1 MALTVATLLNAQ
13 SVPNKSDYY
22 TKHHPVAH
30 HRNVRP
36 YYVFDPEQPEKY
48 YSTKVHNNYYAPL
61 DDSDDETI
69 ATAPET
75 DSESDSDYDSDAE
88 TIVASNC
95 SPQSS
100 DTEGAGEGVLK
111 SQSRGIHVPGLS
123 LLASSVTLCD
133 HNIS

>member
-1 MALTVATLLNAQ
+1 MKSSNKLTHSIDTKIGWKSFRFSQ
-13 SVPNKSDYY
+13 SPL
-22 TKHHPVAH
+22 
-30 HRNVRP
+30 
-36 YYVFDPEQPEKY
+36 
-48 YSTKVHNNYYAPL
+48 STPL

-75 DSESDSDYDSDAE
+75 DSESDSDFESDAE

>member
-1 MALTVATLLNAQ
+1 MSDGLCASISYVVYVGWLTSA
-13 SVPNKSDYY
+13 
-22 TKHHPVAH
+22 
-30 HRNVRP
+30 
-36 YYVFDPEQPEKY
+36 VFG
-48 YSTKVHNNYYAPL
+48 YSNYYAPL

-100 DTEGAGEGVLK
+100 DTGGAGEGV
-111 SQSRGIHVPGLS
+111 PDFP
-123 LLASSVTLCD
+123 C
-133 HNIS
+133 